1 MAHVQMTT
9 TAEPTTV
16 APPRLGLLANMSR
29 ALRHRNYRLFF
40 VGQLVSLIG
49 TWLTQMATAWLVYRL
64 TKDSTWIGVM
74 LFASQVPQ
82 FLLGPFAGVWADR
95 VNKRN
100 LVVLTQVLSAA
111 QSFGLAATAFWLT
124 RGAQPNVHL
133 SVELLLGLAIVQG
146 VVNAFD
152 MPARQAFLVEMVP
165 DRADLPN
172 AIALNSTMV
181 HAARLIGPALAG
193 FIIAFV
199 GESMCFFLDGVSYGG
214 VIVSLLAMHIVPRPP
229 RPKRSVV
236 VELRE
241 GFAYVWGFKPVRWL
255 LLLMALL
262 SLTGMPAIQVSMP
275 IFGAFFGGTKHGPE
289 TFGLLGAASGVGAL
303 AGAIHLAMRR
313 TVLGLGRMIA
323 AAAIIFSIALM
334 LFSQSRMIGVSL
346 LIVPF
351 IGWAFVTN
359 FASSN
364 TILQTVADDAIR
376 GRVMSF
382 FAMAFVGMSPFGAL
396 AAGFAMRHLT
406 PAGQGQIVGASRVI
420 LVAGLLSLAG
430 AIAFAI
436 KLPALRKLIRP
447 VYVERGVLP
456 AVAEALQAAD
466 ATPAC
471 E

>member
-1 MAHVQMTT
+1 MTIAAPQTSTAHS
-9 TAEPTTV
+9 
-16 APPRLGLLANMSR
+16 LGLLSNLGR

-40 VGQLVSLIG
+40 CGQLVSLVG
-49 TWLTQMATAWLVYRL
+49 TWLTQMAMAWFVWRL
-64 TKDSTWIGVM
+64 TNNSTWIGVM

-82 FLLGPFAGVWADR
+82 LLLGPFAGVWADR
-95 VNKRN
+95 VNKRK
-100 LVVLTQVLSAA
+100 LVVLTQVLSAV
-111 QSFGLAATAFWLT
+111 QSFGLAAVAFWL
-124 RGAQPNVHL
+124 GQGSHLNVHL
-133 SVELLLGLAIVQG
+133 AVEFLLGLAIFQG
-146 VVNAFD
+146 VINAFD

-181 HAARLIGPALAG
+181 HAARLIGPAAAG

-199 GESMCFFLDGVSYGG
+199 GESMCFFLDGISYGG
-214 VIVSLLAMHIVPRPP
+214 VIISLLMMQIVPRPP
-229 RPKRSVV
+229 RKKGSVF

-241 GFAYVWGFKPVRWL
+241 GFAYVWGFAPVRYL

-275 IFGAFFGGTKHGPE
+275 IFGAYFGGMKHGPE
-289 TFGLLGAASGVGAL
+289 TFGILGAASGLGAL
-303 AGAIHLAMRR
+303 VGAIHLAMRR

-323 AAAIIFSIALM
+323 IGSVLFSIALM
-334 LFSQSRMIGVSL
+334 GFSQSRLLGVSL
-346 LIVPF
+346 LIVPV

-359 FASSN
+359 FASAN

-382 FAMAFVGMSPFGAL
+382 FAMAFVGVSPFGAL
-396 AAGFAMRHLT
+396 AAGVATRHLT
-406 PAGQGQIVGASRVI
+406 PAGQGQIVGASRTI
-420 LVAGLLSLAG
+420 LIAG
-430 AIAFAI
+430 AISLIGAIVYAI

-456 AVAEALQAAD
+456 AVAEGLQAAD
-466 ATPAC
+466 ATPSC
-471 E
+471 D